1 MGLFRKQGHLKND
14 SNMTVIATE
23 TRLKGEITSQHNIQI
38 DGHFEGTINCSAAVI
53 VSEIGRTTSVINT
66 EEIYIYGTLNGKIN
80 ATKVFIG
87 EKGNV
92 NATIISDQLAI
103 MEGGH
108 FVGEKQDRTISP
120 ENSALPNTA
129 TKTELPKPD

>member
-1 MGLFRKQGHLKND
+1 MGLFRKQSHLKSD
-14 SNMTVIATE
+14 GNMTVIATE
-23 TRLKGEITSQHNIQI
+23 TRLKGEISSQHNIQI

-53 VSEIGRTTSVINT
+53 ISEIGRTTSVINT

-80 ATKVFIG
+80 ANKVFIG

-92 NATIISDQLAI
+92 NATIISDQLTI

-108 FVGEKQDRTISP
+108 FVGEKQDRSVSP
-120 ENSALPNTA
+120 QNSALPKA
-129 TKTELPKPD
+129 TNNTELPKPE